1 MRLSTIPAYLVG
13 NRRAIL
19 EIAADRMHLGIAAL
33 LVLSAALARNYDR
46 VSLLD
51 EPWRLAGPFVASLVI
66 SGPLFLTVYICARL
80 KGMKSPGMIRAYLSF
95 LTLYWMTAPMAW
107 LYGIPYERFCSPPAA
122 ISANLWTLALVSAWR
137 IALMTRVVSVVFTSP
152 ISAALS
158 LVMLVADIAAL
169 ISAPPCPASGHQRDG
184 RSPRTTGDRICG
196 APGQSLVLG
205 LAANLVGTGLDRCEV
220 LKHPP
225 RMDGSA
231 APDRPGNVLA
241 TLAFAVSVPSA
252 WAALLPFTQPEQRLS
267 RRVEQ
272 VYRSTGPAAALALIS
287 AHSRAA
293 FPPDWQPPPRTSSGD
308 PPTNEV
314 LDTLEA
320 LADHPHPDW
329 LGDIYTQRFRDRV
342 HYDAY
347 RWPNELLTGH
357 AVRLAAILSKLREG
371 PEMARS
377 LQDDPYLPHFTIRLG
392 DKPETIPKEE
402 RAALETLRR
411 LGESSNTTKTRDRL
425 TVDPPESNASSARN
439 MPTNHLVDKT
449 IPSLVLHPCLFR
461 GVSQSGLAP
470 AIRSGPGQTR
480 YVPQDS
486 DR

>member
-1 MRLSTIPAYLVG
+1 M
-13 NRRAIL
+13 
-19 EIAADRMHLGIAAL
+19 GIAAL

-137 IALMTRVVSVVFTSP
+137 VALMTRVVSVVFTSP

-169 ISAPPCPASGHQRDG
+169 IALHLVPLPVINVMGGVPEQQEIAFAALLVKVLCWASL
-184 RSPRTTGDRICG
+184 PIWW
-196 APGQSLVLG
+196 VLAWT
-205 LAANLVGTGLDRCEV
+205 AAKSSNI
-220 LKHPP
+220 HPEWTVP
-225 RMDGSA
+225 A

-425 TVDPPESNASSARN
+425 TVDPPESNASSAQTCQLIILSIR
-439 MPTNHLVDKT
+439 
-449 IPSLVLHPCLFR
+449 PS
-461 GVSQSGLAP
+461 P
-470 AIRSGPGQTR
+470 A
-480 YVPQDS
+480 
-486 DR
+486 